1 MDSLPLPAFR
11 PGMTWGQR
19 MPPLTHGPVFDR
31 VAPAPISEKMSFE
44 ISPSMPTPFAI
55 RRDGEPVP
63 ESLKGAMAAIGNFD
77 GVHRGHQHLLMLVLN
92 SGNPAAVVTFEPHP
106 RTFFQP
112 DRPLFRLTPE
122 AVKLK
127 IFARIGLD
135 GVFQWRFN
143 GSLAAL
149 TAADFVDRLAQELQL
164 SGVVIGH
171 DFHFGRGREG
181 NPARM
186 AELCRERGLECLIAP
201 AIVEGTEPVS
211 SSAIRTALEAGD
223 IATAN
228 RLLGYRWFVQAE
240 VRHGDKRGR
249 VLGYPTANMR
259 LPDDCR
265 LRHGIYAVRTSVA
278 GKPVDGVASFGRR
291 PTFDNGAPLLEV
303 HLFDFSGDLYGQILD
318 VEFVGWIR
326 GEERFD
332 GIEALVAQMNRDS
345 IEAKRMLAA
354 DKTVSMI
361 D

>member
-1 MDSLPLPAFR
+1 
-11 PGMTWGQR
+11 
-19 MPPLTHGPVFDR
+19 
-31 VAPAPISEKMSFE
+31 MSSE
-44 ISPSMPTPFAI
+44 ISPPLSPSFVVC
-55 RRDGEPVP
+55 RDGEPVP
-63 ESLKGAMAAIGNFD
+63 ANLRGAVAAIGNFD
-77 GVHRGHQHLLMLVLN
+77 GVHRGHQCLLGMALN
-92 SGNPAAVVTFEPHP
+92 SGKPAAVVTFEPHP

-122 AVKLK
+122 PVKLK
-127 IFARIGLD
+127 IFARLGLD
-135 GVFQWRFN
+135 GVFQRRFSGN
-143 GSLAAL
+143 LAAL
-149 TAADFVDRLAQELQL
+149 TAVGFVDLLARDLQL

-186 AELCRERGLECLIAP
+186 AELCRERGLDCRIAP

-211 SSAIRTALEAGD
+211 SSAIRAALEAGD
-223 IATAN
+223 IAKAN

-265 LRHGIYAVRTSVA
+265 LRHGIYAVRAMVA

-303 HLFDFSGDLYGQILD
+303 HLFDFSGDLYGQVLD

-332 GIEALVAQMNRDS
+332 GIAALIAQMDRDS
-345 IEAKRMLAA
+345 VEAKRMLAEDA
-354 DKTVSMI
+354 TASMI
-361 D
+361 A